1 MARPCG
7 ESKNKSVHNNVGFPF
22 SFAHPGNEKFRSN
35 GRAPYA
41 QKNLRVK
48 KKQKPV
54 GQSSQKT
61 AHPSREQMYTFG
73 NCGRKLQN
81 FYIRDPVRFFPPCIN
96 RQKTSA
102 REATTKQ
109 PAQQASCKSGEKK
122 KKKRCKEWSL
132 LFGCGCSV
140 AFITSKSRRRRN
152 ADRHPEDRLPEKSA
166 RHWKSRRDKPITLDG
181 SGGNTRQLFKKK
193 RDRSFL
199 VFIRSTRLPVV

>member
-1 MARPCG
+1 MYRSSSSNSSSSSSTLANTPSLVVRFRCCDMWHARAEKAKTSLCITTWG
-7 ESKNKSVHNNVGFPF
+7 SLFLSRT
-22 SFAHPGNEKFRSN
+22 PGNEKFRSN

-61 AHPSREQMYTFG
+61 AHPSREQMYICD

-81 FYIRDPVRFFPPCIN
+81 FYIRDPVRFFPPCVN

-109 PAQQASCKSGEKK
+109 SAWQASCKSGGKK
-122 KKKRCKEWSL
+122 KMQRVVFVVRLRL
-132 LFGCGCSV
+132 L
-140 AFITSKSRRRRN
+140 
-152 ADRHPEDRLPEKSA
+152 
-166 RHWKSRRDKPITLDG
+166 
-181 SGGNTRQLFKKK
+181 
-193 RDRSFL
+193 RSFYH
-199 VFIRSTRLPVV
+199 TEKPTTA